1 MQVLVSRNQPP
12 ISRETNSPVIRECSR
27 VIFLELLIISS
38 LMFCSNLGSMTLND
52 ETTLNR
58 WFTNIFYTQTEPMH
72 TDLYIV
78 KLTALCD
85 YHIILTEYK

>member
-1 MQVLVSRNQPP
+1 
-12 ISRETNSPVIRECSR
+12 
-27 VIFLELLIISS
+27 
-38 LMFCSNLGSMTLND
+38 MTLND